1 MSGVQ
6 IDNLVKGQNLRTVKT
21 LREKDYNKYSLSVE
35 DRNKNYLITKTIE
48 PNEEFFSRMML
59 LKNHRT
65 GELKEVKG
73 RNMFVQYGEH
83 ITYSETE
90 WEELLTYRIYQGSKR
105 YLYTWAMYLVPKDAK
120 EGERFYVEDVID
132 DIVAERFWDGIYRAQ
147 DGVGIWNGH
156 KLEIDTKLYDRVF
169 MVG

>member
-1 MSGVQ
+1 MSGIQ
-6 IDNLVKGQNLRTVKT
+6 IDNLVRGQNLRTVKT
-21 LREKDYNKYSLSVE
+21 LREKDYNKYSLSAE
-35 DRNKNYLITKTIE
+35 DRNKNYLITKSIE
-48 PNEEFFSRMML
+48 PNEDFFSRMML

-65 GELKEVKG
+65 GELKEVKD

-83 ITYSETE
+83 INYSEDE

-105 YLYTWAMYLVPKDAK
+105 YLYTWAMYLVPKDAS

-132 DIVAERFWDGIYRAQ
+132 DIVAERFWGGIYRAQ
-147 DGVGIWNGH
+147 DGIGIWNKH
-156 KLEIDTKLYDRVF
+156 SIEIDTKMYDRVF